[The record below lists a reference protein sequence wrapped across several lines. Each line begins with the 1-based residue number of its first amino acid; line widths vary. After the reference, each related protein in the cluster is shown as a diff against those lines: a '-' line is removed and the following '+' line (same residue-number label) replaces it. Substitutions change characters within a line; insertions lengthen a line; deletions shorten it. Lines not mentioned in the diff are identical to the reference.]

1 VGEKLLQVYLTLR
14 NPRNF
19 LILLCIY
26 IASALTAHFGFGLD
40 ADLGMTN
47 FILSVEASTAGA
59 VLMMVAEESARA
71 TAEMLRTALEILKEV
86 RQLTRT
92 LDKTLNGVLLIAEAQ
107 RDTLLDQRT
116 LLQALKEG
124 DERILKAIVREE

>member
-1 VGEKLLQVYLTLR
+1 
-14 NPRNF
+14 
-19 LILLCIY
+19 
-26 IASALTAHFGFGLD
+26 
-40 ADLGMTN
+40 MTN

-59 VLMMVAEESARA
+59 VLMMIAEESARA